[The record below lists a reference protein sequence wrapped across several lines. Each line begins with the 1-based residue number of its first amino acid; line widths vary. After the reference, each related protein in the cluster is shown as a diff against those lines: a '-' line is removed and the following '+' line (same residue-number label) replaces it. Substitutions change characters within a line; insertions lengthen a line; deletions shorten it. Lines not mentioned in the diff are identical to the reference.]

1 MKSYVCRFNIY
12 LLAPILLVAVAGC
25 STSKSR
31 FSKEEQSTV
40 RLYLEGSRT
49 DVASTGTVLVGRER
63 YPMIIERDPFLK
75 EDDLRKVIMINDP
88 GPNGGCSIELIFN
101 EHGTLLLDMLTT
113 ANKGRHI
120 VVFSQFPHPGTKEQK
135 AAKKPKKS
143 SSDDDDNNG
152 IEDLKPTIPQDA
164 PETEIA
170 GQPRGAGWLAA
181 VKIRERNPSGVFLF
195 SPDSSRDEAARI
207 VRGLKNV
214 LAYEK
219 SLGRN

>member
-12 LLAPILLVAVAGC
+12 LLAPLLLVAAAGC
-25 STSKSR
+25 STQKSR
-31 FSKEEQSTV
+31 FSKEEQSTI

-49 DVASTGTVLVGRER
+49 DVASTGTVLVGHQR

-75 EDDLRKVIMINDP
+75 EDDLRKVVMLNDP

-120 VVFSQFPHPGTKEQK
+120 VVFSQFPHPGTKSPK
-135 AAKKPKKS
+135 PGTKPKKS
-143 SSDDDDNNG
+143 GDDDDNNG
-152 IEDLKPTIPQDA
+152 IEDLKPAIPQTP
-164 PETEIA
+164 PETEMA
-170 GQPRGAGWLAA
+170 GQPRASGWLAA
-181 VKIRERNPSGVFLF
+181 VKIRERNASGVFLF
-195 SPDSSRDEAARI
+195 SPDASPEEAARI